1 MTALSVSTEDKR
13 RAPRVPIELWV
24 MVEGVDDFM
33 VKRRGDL
40 SSTGLSFEADR
51 RLSEVGSLEYLHLAL
66 GDRSEAVMVMGQLVR
81 VMSLEDAGAGR
92 VAHAF
97 ELFPQNDDV
106 RAALD
111 RLIEHSGGVPVL
123 KTIDLTEDVPLD
135 GAVFRLNVD
144 SLTFRAAWPVA
155 VGSKIQLAIT
165 SPDGR
170 MRIPFEGRVTEVHA
184 DGPFHD
190 VEVEMADPGVRSA
203 PLISTLTKARSITG
217 SIDLL
222 FNEWLSSQDLPS
234 TGRQHLVGQL
244 DRVPLSGLLM
254 LFDME
259 RMSGELAIGLKTQDY
274 VLYLASGRL
283 VDVEP
288 APDEDA
294 IRDALQRIAGAAS
307 GTFEFKACDVTR
319 TDRIA
324 QNTTALLLDL
334 ARERDEG
341 AWEDDQRF

>member
-1 MTALSVSTEDKR
+1 MTPLSVTTEEKR

-33 VKRRGDL
+33 VRRRGDL

-66 GDRSEAVMVMGQLVR
+66 DDHSEAVMVMGQLVR

-97 ELFPQNDDV
+97 ELFPQNEDV
-106 RAALD
+106 RGHLE
-111 RLIEHSGGVPVL
+111 RLIELSGGVAVR
-123 KTIDLTEDVPLD
+123 TIDLTEDVPLD
-135 GAVFRLNVD
+135 GTIVRLNVD
-144 SLTFRAAWPVA
+144 RLTFDAAWPVA
-155 VGSKIQLAIT
+155 PGSKVQLAVT

-170 MRIPFEGRVTEVHA
+170 TRIPFEGLVTEVHPE
-184 DGPFHD
+184 GMHHR
-190 VEVEMADPGVRSA
+190 VEVAMSAPGVRSA
-203 PLISTLTKARSITG
+203 PMVSSLTKAKSITG

-222 FNEWLSSQDLPS
+222 FNEWLSSQDIPS
-234 TGRQHLVGQL
+234 AGRQHLVGQL

-259 RMSGELAIGLKTQDY
+259 RMSGELTIGLKSRDY
-274 VLYLASGRL
+274 VLFLVNGRL

-288 APDEDA
+288 APDEEG
-294 IRDALQRIAGAAS
+294 IRDALQRIAAAAS
-307 GTFEFKACDVTR
+307 GTFEFKACDVER
-319 TDRIA
+319 DDRIA

-341 AWEDDQRF
+341 VWEG